1 MRPVGDIYLD
11 LEKLYDELV
20 DDHDMQ
26 MGDLIYWLYG
36 HLKIHRPDCRE
47 EYTTDDSNPVLYYG
61 PRVSRKALKRKIL
74 KELKTW
80 ENSMIEPKTAEAVL
94 KIVEKAQ
101 K

>member
-1 MRPVGDIYLD
+1 MRSVGDIYLD

-20 DDHDMQ
+20 DDHDSQ

-36 HLKIHRPDCRE
+36 HLKIHRPDCIE
-47 EYTTDDSNPVLYYG
+47 EYTTDGSNPILYYG
-61 PRVSRKALKRKIL
+61 PKADRKALKMEIF

-80 ENSMIEPKTAEAVL
+80 ENSMIEIKTAEAVL